1 MVTNNNY
8 GTNTKTKKELRGNA
22 PLLCWDV
29 FIYAYKRRLQLFA
42 DLQRL
47 ATIKRQYNWFN
58 APAEPDFALIWLNKT
73 VIITTPSLQIIHATE
88 NIFDMNG
95 YRPHE
100 VIGNRPSMFQGR
112 ETTQESKNI
121 IRMGVDAH
129 TAFETPILNYKKD
142 GTPYTCYVK
151 GFPVFN
157 KAGVLV
163 NFMAFEN
170 RVA

>member
-1 MVTNNNY
+1 MVKNNNIV
-8 GTNTKTKKELRGNA
+8 NAETKKGLTGNA
-22 PLLCWDV
+22 PLLCWDI

-47 ATIKRQYNWFN
+47 ATIKKQYGWFN
-58 APAEPDFALIWLNKT
+58 IAAEPDFALIWLNKT

-100 VIGNRPSMFQGR
+100 VIGNRPSMFQGG

-121 IRMGVDAH
+121 IRMGVDTH
-129 TAFETPILNYKKD
+129 TSFETTILNYKKD
-142 GTPYTCYVK
+142 GTPYTCHVK
-151 GFPVFN
+151 GYPVFN
-157 KAGVLV
+157 KTGTLV